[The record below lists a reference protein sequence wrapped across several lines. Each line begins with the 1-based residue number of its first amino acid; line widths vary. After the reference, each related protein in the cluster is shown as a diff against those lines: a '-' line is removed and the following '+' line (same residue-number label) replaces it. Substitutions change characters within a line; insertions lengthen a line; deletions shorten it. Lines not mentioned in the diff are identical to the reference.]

1 MKFMHTLAGLAAAAA
16 VAGAH
21 AQPAASAS
29 ADHATHHP
37 APGAGGTPGTPQVDA
52 EVRKID
58 KEQGKVTL
66 RHGPIPNL
74 DMPNMTMVFR
84 VTEPKMLE
92 TLKEGDK
99 VRFTADKINGAY
111 TVTSMETAKQ

>member
-1 MKFMHTLAGLAAAAA
+1 MKFMHILAGLAAAAA

-21 AQPAASAS
+21 AQPAPSAS

-37 APGAGGTPGTPQVDA
+37 APGEPGTPQVDA

-84 VTEPKMLE
+84 VSDP
-92 TLKEGDK
+92 TLLDAIKEGDK
-99 VRFTADKINGAY
+99 VKFTADKINGAY
-111 TVTSMETAKQ
+111 TITSIRGGH